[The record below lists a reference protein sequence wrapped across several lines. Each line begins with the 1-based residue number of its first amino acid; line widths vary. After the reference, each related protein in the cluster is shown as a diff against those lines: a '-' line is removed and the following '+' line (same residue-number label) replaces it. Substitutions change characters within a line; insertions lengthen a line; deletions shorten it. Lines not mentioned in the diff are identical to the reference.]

1 MANIKDFYTRI
12 QLKHDVESAW
22 ATIAATFT
30 PLAGEVIIYDVDDTY
45 DYPRIKIGDGTTK
58 LANLPFLD
66 DGAINEMADALS
78 SLKLSGANNKISL
91 TGTGV
96 SDTGISVVGS
106 GKTTATVT
114 GNVLTITSTDSDENV
129 KRTANTGSTALPLIF
144 APSTSAETSGVY
156 FNTGVTVTPSS
167 KTITATT
174 FKGALDGN
182 AKTATNATHATT
194 ADSATNA
201 DNAATAGLANEASSL
216 TTKTAGATNKPVYFD
231 GGIPKAISYEINKSV
246 PANAVFTDTHYDTDI
261 IAGTKDATANGTSV
275 TNPYIIVK
283 DNNTNSGQIQLAGS
297 GLTSITATGG
307 VVTVGTNLQNLT
319 FGNKTYNGTSAQSIT
334 AADLGLSQ
342 AMRFLGTSSTAITD
356 GGAEKPTINS
366 TAVTPK
372 AGDVVLYGNKEF
384 VYNSSS
390 KWELLGDE
398 GSYAL
403 KTVQVVAGDGLT
415 GGGAISGNVSITHA
429 DTSSQA
435 SVTANGRKYITG
447 VTLDGFGHVTG
458 LTTGTETVVHHNTNL
473 VAGATGATANATSS
487 VTNPY
492 LATVDNGK
500 QNTQI
505 QIKGGGRTSVTANGG
520 IITINTPNH
529 ASAGGTTQPVYFN
542 ASGEPVAIGYT
553 IKSNVPSGAKFTDT
567 VTTAE
572 TTGEGNAVTAITA
585 TNGKLTVTKGT
596 SFATTAELASVANSY
611 PSKIATG
618 TTNGTISVTVGGTA
632 TDVAVKGLG
641 SAAYKEEGTFA
652 PKAHASTA
660 TTYGTGTASKYGH
673 VKLYDGL
680 DASSGKAAANGV
692 GASAYSVYLVKKAL
706 DDKAAADA
714 ALPFH
719 QVTTNDAT
727 NWVTFNCGTSTTVI

>member
-22 ATIAATFT
+22 NLVAETFA
-30 PLAGEVIIYDVDDTY
+30 PLPGEVIIYDVDDDY
-45 DYPRIKIGDGTTK
+45 DYPRIKVGDGTTK
-58 LANLPFLD
+58 LANLPFVD
-66 DGAINEMADALS
+66 DGAINEMAEALK
-78 SLKLSGANNKISL
+78 SLKLNGTNNKISL

-96 SDTGISVVGS
+96 SDTGISVVGA

-129 KRTANTGSTALPLIF
+129 KRTADTGSTALPLIF
-144 APSTSAETSGVY
+144 APGTSAGTGGVY

-182 AKTATNATHATT
+182 AKTATNADHAET
-194 ADSATNA
+194 ADYAGEAGVAASAN
-201 DNAATAGLANEASSL
+201 LANEASSL

-231 GGIPKAISYEINKSV
+231 GGIPKEISYEINKSV

-261 IAGTKDATANGTSV
+261 IAGAKDATANGTSIA
-275 TNPYIIVK
+275 NPYIIVK
-283 DNNTNSGQIQLAGS
+283 DNNTNSGQIQLAGA

-307 VVTVGTNLQNLT
+307 VVTVSTNLQNLT

-356 GGAEKPTINS
+356 GGTEKPTINS
-366 TAVTPK
+366 AVVTPK

-403 KTVQVVAGDGLT
+403 KTIQIIAGDGLA
-415 GGGAISGNVSITHA
+415 GGGTIDGNVSITHA

-435 SVTANGRKYITG
+435 SITANGRKYITG
-447 VTLDGFGHVTG
+447 VTLDNFGHVTG

-473 VAGATGATANATSS
+473 VAGATGVITNATTA
-487 VTNPY
+487 VTDPY

-500 QNTQI
+500 QNTQV

-520 IITINTPNH
+520 VVTINTPNH

-553 IKSNVPSGAKFTDT
+553 IQSNVPSGAKFTDT

-585 TNGKLTVTKGT
+585 TNGKLTVTKGA
-596 SFATTAELASVANSY
+596 SFATTAELASVSNSY
-611 PSKIATG
+611 PSKITTG
-618 TTNGTISVTVGGTA
+618 TANGTISVTVGGTA
-632 TDVAVKGLG
+632 ANVAVKGLG

-652 PKAHASTA
+652 PKSHASTA
-660 TTYGTGTASKYGH
+660 TTYGIGTASNYGH
-673 VKLYDGL
+673 VKLYDGV
-680 DASSGKAAANGV
+680 DGSSGKAAANGI

-706 DDKAAADA
+706 DDKIAADA

-719 QVTTNDAT
+719 TVTTNNTT